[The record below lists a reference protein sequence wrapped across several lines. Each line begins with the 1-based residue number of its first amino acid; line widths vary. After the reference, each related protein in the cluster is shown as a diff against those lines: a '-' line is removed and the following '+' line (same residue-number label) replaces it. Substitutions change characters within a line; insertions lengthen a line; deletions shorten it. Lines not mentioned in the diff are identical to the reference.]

1 MKLTW
6 LFSIVFIYANFYS
19 QEIDILTINGN
30 KVYKSEFEQIYWK
43 NKKEKLATKEDL
55 DEYIDLFINF
65 KLKVLAAEKLG
76 LDTMNKFI
84 NELNG
89 YKIQLEKPYLI
100 DTAINEA
107 LIKEAYFRT
116 INEIEASHIM
126 IKVSPTSSPL
136 DTLKAWRTID
146 SISKAL
152 ANTKSSFGELAEELS
167 HCPSGKMD
175 KGNLGYFNAFKMV
188 YPFENAAYNTAI
200 GKVSPIVR
208 TRFGYHLVKPHNLRK
223 AKGRVKAAHIMIVCD
238 SKKQS
243 DCNNAKEKIDAIYSS
258 IMNGGSFEEIA
269 KESSNDRKSAQKGG
283 ELGWISSGGNVY
295 PSFENAVFNLIANNQ
310 ISKPFQ
316 TPNGWHIVKRL
327 DFENVKSYED
337 LRYEL
342 KNKIQKDARAQKTR
356 SSFINSLKITYALKE
371 TFDPKTVQ
379 NILANKYF
387 DSIEIRKNTRPKSID
402 KVIVDFTENQFTYKD
417 FIVFLSNTSKQLGKY
432 KSDVKLI
439 SEKYNQFL
447 NLNLIEY
454 EKTQLPLKYPD
465 FKALL
470 KEYRDG
476 ILLFDISDQMIW
488 SKAIKDTSGLKL
500 FYEKNQHTWKY
511 PNRAKT
517 EIYTTQDKKTA
528 KKIYKLLSKK
538 IKYDSIQKIVNQDN
552 LNVELNKKTLD
563 EFNDFNMSYNEL
575 SEGITK
581 PIKVN
586 EKFIILNVYEKLDSR
601 NKLLNEAEG
610 IIVSAYQ
617 NHLEKEWIKKLRS
630 ENEITV
636 NYDALYSIKEKPNR

>member
-136 DTLKAWRTID
+136 DTLKAWKTID
-146 SISKAL
+146 SISKVL

-188 YPFENAAYNTAI
+188 YPFENAAYNTTI

-243 DCNNAKEKIDAIYSS
+243 DCNNAKEKIHAIYSS
-258 IMNGGSFEEIA
+258 IMNGESFEEIA

-371 TFDPKTVQ
+371 SFDPKTVQ

-402 KVIVDFTENQFTYKD
+402 NVIVDFTENQFTYKD

-500 FYEKNQHTWKY
+500 FYEKNQDTWKY

-517 EIYTTQDKKTA
+517 EIYTTHDKKTA

-538 IKYDSIQKIVNQDN
+538 IRYDSIQKIVNQDD

>member
-1 MKLTW
+1 M
-6 LFSIVFIYANFYS
+6 
-19 QEIDILTINGN
+19 
-30 KVYKSEFEQIYWK
+30 
-43 NKKEKLATKEDL
+43 
-55 DEYIDLFINF
+55 
-65 KLKVLAAEKLG
+65 
-76 LDTMNKFI
+76 
-84 NELNG
+84 
-89 YKIQLEKPYLI
+89 
-100 DTAINEA
+100 
-107 LIKEAYFRT
+107 
-116 INEIEASHIM
+116 
-126 IKVSPTSSPL
+126 
-136 DTLKAWRTID
+136 
-146 SISKAL
+146 
-152 ANTKSSFGELAEELS
+152 
-167 HCPSGKMD
+167 
-175 KGNLGYFNAFKMV
+175 
-188 YPFENAAYNTAI
+188 
-200 GKVSPIVR
+200 
-208 TRFGYHLVKPHNLRK
+208 
-223 AKGRVKAAHIMIVCD
+223 
-238 SKKQS
+238 
-243 DCNNAKEKIDAIYSS
+243 
-258 IMNGGSFEEIA
+258 
-269 KESSNDRKSAQKGG
+269 
-283 ELGWISSGGNVY
+283 
-295 PSFENAVFNLIANNQ
+295 
-310 ISKPFQ
+310 
-316 TPNGWHIVKRL
+316 
-327 DFENVKSYED
+327 
-337 LRYEL
+337 
-342 KNKIQKDARAQKTR
+342 
-356 SSFINSLKITYALKE
+356 
-371 TFDPKTVQ
+371 Q

-402 KVIVDFTENQFTYKD
+402 NVIVDFTENQFTYKD

-538 IKYDSIQKIVNQDN
+538 IKYDSIQKIVNQDD